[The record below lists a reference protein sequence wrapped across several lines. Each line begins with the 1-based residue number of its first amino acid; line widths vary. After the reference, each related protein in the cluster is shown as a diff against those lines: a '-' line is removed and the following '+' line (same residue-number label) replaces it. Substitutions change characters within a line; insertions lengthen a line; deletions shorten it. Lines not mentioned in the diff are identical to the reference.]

1 MGFLKQWRADRKV
14 SKAAKRASM
23 LSTQDLHYWMET
35 SLSQVSRK
43 SRSSIPEV
51 REEAVVDAET
61 LYCVVSEI
69 VKRSTAPLP

>member
-1 MGFLKQWRADRKV
+1 MA
-14 SKAAKRASM
+14 
-23 LSTQDLHYWMET
+23 TQDLSWWMES

-51 REEAVVDAET
+51 RQEALTEVET

-69 VKRSTAPLP
+69 VKRGTPPLP